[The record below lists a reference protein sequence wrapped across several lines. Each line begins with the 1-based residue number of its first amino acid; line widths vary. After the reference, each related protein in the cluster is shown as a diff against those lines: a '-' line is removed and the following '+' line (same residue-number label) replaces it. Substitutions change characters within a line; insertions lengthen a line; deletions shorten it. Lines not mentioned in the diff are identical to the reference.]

1 MAIPGLEYI
10 ISLNDQLSGPLKEV
24 MKDVDALGDS
34 LTSIASIGA
43 AFAGAAIGIGAFV
56 DTNLTALD
64 EIHQLSN
71 VTGVAAKEIY
81 ELGKVAEVNGSSSAA
96 AQASIE
102 GLSKTIGE
110 AVTGVGKGAKVF
122 EKFGIKV
129 KDQVGNA
136 LPFNDVLD
144 NIMGKMSKMDE
155 ASQIAMLSKLGIDK
169 TMIQTL
175 RMGSKE
181 LDNARRKARAL
192 SLGVGLDENAK
203 AAAEFKD
210 ALTLVTQVIKGAGEY
225 ISVRLAPY
233 LQNIMEL
240 FTDWYIVNNDLVKE
254 SLDGITTALG
264 NVLKFVFK
272 TVQAIDRILQAT
284 IGWKGAALVLVAAL
298 ALVKKQM
305 ILTFIANPVTK
316 LATGILALILLIDD
330 LVVYMTGGKSYFGKT
345 WQPLVDVIRAC
356 QVQFAKFKP
365 YLSAVYEKLK
375 PYLPMIIGIVAGIK
389 VGAYVLSG
397 IASVFGVVTTAAK
410 LFFTVLKVGI
420 LGNPIGLIL
429 TALTTLGVLIYENW
443 DVCSAFFSNLGTDI
457 QDVWG
462 KFTAWLGSVKQ
473 WFVELGENVYG
484 IWESIWGNITVI
496 FTGVMNTITQLWQSV
511 TDGWKNT
518 DPAQIFSSLGNGVKN
533 VFNNIFTGLK
543 NMFIDTLNWIIS
555 QANKLG
561 GVIGIEIP
569 LIPTVKNQP
578 VPQTGNLAG
587 VTQGITNTVQNISTL
602 TTSSQMAGNPTAL
615 DKPNGKQHFAL
626 PESTKAQLVPVPQG
640 SVTKNMTMNQNNSK
654 TVHIGSIVVNEA
666 TNARQL
672 AQQVKDNVGLMA

>member
-110 AVTGVGKGAKVF
+110 AVTGVGKGAKAF
-122 EKFGIKV
+122 EKFGIAV
-129 KDQVGNA
+129 KNQKGQA

-316 LATGILALILLIDD
+316 MAAGILALILLVDD
-330 LVVYMTGGKSYFGKT
+330 LVVYMKGGKSYFGT
-345 WQPLVDVIRAC
+345 AWQPLVDVIRAC
-356 QVQFAKFKP
+356 QTQFAKIKP
-365 YLSAVYEKLK
+365 YIAAVYEKLK
-375 PYLPMIIGIVAGIK
+375 PYLPMILGIVAG
-389 VGAYVLSG
+389 
-397 IASVFGVVTTAAK
+397 
-410 LFFTVLKVGI
+410 LKVGI
-420 LGNPIGLIL
+420 YTLSGIGSVIGVAITAVKLFFNVLRAGILSNPIGLIL
-429 TALTTLGVLIYENW
+429 TALTTLGVLIYQNW
-443 DVCSAFFSNLGTDI
+443 DVCTAFFSDLGAAI
-457 QDVWG
+457 QLVWG
-462 KFTAWLGSVKQ
+462 HFSNWLGGIKQ
-473 WFVELGENVYG
+473 MFLALGEYISGVWET
-484 IWESIWGNITVI
+484 IWSNITAI
-496 FTGVMNTITQLWQSV
+496 FTGVMNSIAALWQGVVDIWRNS
-511 TDGWKNT
+511 
-518 DPAQIFSSLGNGVKN
+518 DPAQIFGSLGNGVKN

-602 TTSSQMAGNPTAL
+602 TSSQMAGNPTAL

-640 SVTKNMTMNQNNSK
+640 SVSKNMTMNQNNSK

-672 AQQVKDNVGLMA
+672 AQQVKDNAGLMA